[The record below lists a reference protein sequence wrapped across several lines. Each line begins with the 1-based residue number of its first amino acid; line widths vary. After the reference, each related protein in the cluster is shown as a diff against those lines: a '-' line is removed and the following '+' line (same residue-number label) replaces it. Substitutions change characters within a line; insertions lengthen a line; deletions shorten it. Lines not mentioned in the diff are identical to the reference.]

1 MKNKVGFISGGLGDI
16 GRAIAVAFGRQ
27 GMRVA
32 MCDEMDETQAQPQLD
47 ELKLQGCTNLFYKKG
62 SVTSA
67 EDIQKIFS
75 DIEDH
80 WETPQ
85 VVVANAGIVVAGS
98 LTNDLEKEKVEKQM
112 DVNFWGSYH
121 VAVQAAKN
129 LKAKALPGRIVFIG
143 SWAAERPNARIS
155 AYCISKA
162 ATRMLCKTM
171 ALELAADNI
180 LVNEVAP
187 GIVDGGLSKKNQQKD
202 PALLKTHL
210 NAIPAHQLVSVQEV
224 ADTVVMLA
232 GFTNM
237 NITGTTI
244 LVDGGI
250 SLTSKMTP

>member
-1 MKNKVGFISGGLGDI
+1 MKNKVAFISGGLGDI

-32 MCDEMDETQAQPQLD
+32 MCDEMDETLAQPRLD
-47 ELKLQGCTNLFYKKG
+47 ELKLQGCANLFYKKA

-67 EDIQKIFS
+67 EDIEKVFS
-75 DIEDH
+75 EIEEHWDI
-80 WETPQ
+80 PQ
-85 VVVANAGIVVAGS
+85 VVVANAGIVVVGS
-98 LTNDLEKEKVEKQM
+98 LTHDLAKENVQKQM

-121 VAVQAAKN
+121 VAIQSAKN

-187 GIVDGGLSKKNQQKD
+187 CIVDGGLSKQNQQKD